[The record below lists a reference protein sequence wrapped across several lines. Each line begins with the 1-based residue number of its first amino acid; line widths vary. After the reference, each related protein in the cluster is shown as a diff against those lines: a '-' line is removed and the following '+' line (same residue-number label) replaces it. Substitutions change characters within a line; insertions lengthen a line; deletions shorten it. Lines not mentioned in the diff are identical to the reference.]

1 MIIIKT
7 YEYVFRARA
16 RALYNGRQLK
26 STTIIVGTTFASTLI
41 ISAARDDGRAG
52 LPFNARVYNR
62 FSRSYGNSTPYAVVA
77 AAAATCIVRDRSD
90 VAKNENVT

>member
-1 MIIIKT
+1 VIIIKT
-7 YEYVFRARA
+7 YEYVFRA

-77 AAAATCIVRDRSD
+77 AAAAATCIVRDRSD